1 LDDGVSFHA
10 IAISGFLLDFK
21 VCFVRERNALVVRAN
36 FEVIYRDY
44 YLHLMQHQ
52 IKHGESHD
60 DLIKD
65 ALAALALHLASRPR
79 NESVAWTLS
88 WQDPAFNLFVTGSN
102 RMGNVIGRL
111 FTEDVKPRDTNL
123 FISQATA
130 DGQEARQSTIEAK
143 EKDYFSIV
151 EDYYHQSEQ
160 RPARLFRYEEE
171 DFVMVCA
178 QPDCDL
184 DWFHSL
190 NNESIRE
197 LDQAEELSLLEK
209 RVFTFDCGCS
219 IAKLLPVITS
229 LSEEAQNEVFGD
241 GDEPAIITCPR
252 CAARYIL
259 TREMV
264 QVFLERQDSA

>member
-1 LDDGVSFHA
+1 MLNDPAKESENDP
-10 IAISGFLLDFK
+10 IEIR
-21 VCFVRERNALVVRAN
+21 CYFVRERNALVVRAD
-36 FEVIYRDY
+36 FGVIYRDY
-44 YLHLMQHQ
+44 YLHLMQHE
-52 IKHGESHD
+52 IKHSESLD
-60 DLIKD
+60 ARLKD

-102 RMGNVIGRL
+102 RIGNLTGRL

-123 FISQATA
+123 LYSQMTA
-130 DGQEARQSTIEAK
+130 DGQPPRQSTIEAK
-143 EKDYFSIV
+143 DEDFFAVV
-151 EDYYHQSEQ
+151 EDYYQHSEQ
-160 RPARLFRYEEE
+160 RPARLFRYDEE

-184 DWFHSL
+184 DWFNSL
-190 NNESIRE
+190 TIESVRE
-197 LDQAEELSLLEK
+197 MDEVEEMSLLET

-219 IAKLLPVITS
+219 LTKLLPVISS
-229 LSEEAQNEVFGD
+229 LSEAAQNEVFGE

-259 TREMV
+259 TREML
-264 QVFLERQDSA
+264 QVFLEREQDQ